1 MTRARQP
8 RRRPAA
14 IIVRMF
20 LHRRL
25 AWLGPA
31 LLAAACTPALNWR
44 QVSLPPTTAVGLL
57 PCKPDRL

>member
-31 LLAAACTPALNWR
+31 LLLLGLAALQERRSRA
-44 QVSLPPTTAVGLL
+44 
-57 PCKPDRL
+57 